1 MNAIVFSYTRKG
13 AQLSLQ
19 VKMTLEALGYTTDVY
34 TSEKFMEV
42 DPLLKKSMGFAKAAE
57 QAFANNKVIVYIG
70 SCGIAV
76 RAIAPYV
83 VSKTT
88 DPAVISIDEGGNFVI
103 PLLAGHIGGANN
115 IARKLA
121 IAVKGQP
128 IVTTATDINGLFAVD
143 EWAVRNGYFL
153 SNMVAAKAIS
163 AALVDGEEIAVKSSY
178 PLVGDLPKGLVLQ
191 ERGDLGIILG
201 PNEIDIDKVFTTTLN
216 IIPKVFTLG
225 IGCRRNTTLENI
237 ENLILPQL
245 KLMKISLHAIKEICS
260 VDLKKDEQGLL
271 AFAAKY
277 NLPARFFSAAELAQQ
292 EGDFTPSALV
302 LRVVGVDNVCERA
315 AIAASAGNIILP
327 KLSKNGVTMALA
339 QVPITIDFNKM

>member
-57 QAFANNKVIVYIG
+57 QAFASNKVIVYIG

-143 EWAVRNGYFL
+143 EWAARNNYFI
-153 SNMVAAKAIS
+153 SSMAAAKVIS
-163 AALVDGEEIAVKSSY
+163 SALVDGQEIAVSSSY
-178 PLVGDLPKGLVLQ
+178 PLVGDLPKGLVLK
-191 ERGDLGIILG
+191 ESGDIGISVG
-201 PNEIDIDKVFTTTLN
+201 PNELDKVFNTTLN

-225 IGCRRNTTLENI
+225 VGCRRNTPLENI

-271 AFAAKY
+271 EFAAKY
-277 NLPARFFSAAELAQQ
+277 NLPARFFSATELDQQ
-292 EGDFTPSALV
+292 EGNFTPSALV